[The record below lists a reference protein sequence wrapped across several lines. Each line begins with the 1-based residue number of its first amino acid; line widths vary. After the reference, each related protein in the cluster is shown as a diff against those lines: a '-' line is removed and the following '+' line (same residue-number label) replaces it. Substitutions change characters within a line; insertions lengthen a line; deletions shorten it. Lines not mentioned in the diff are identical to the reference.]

1 MAARATGTATVSFG
15 LVSIPV
21 KIYSTGESKSAIR
34 FNMLHADCGTRV
46 KQQYT
51 CPTHQEV
58 VPRNQM
64 TRGYE
69 FAKGQYITISDE
81 EHKRLQAVADQAI
94 GLVEFVPSDSVD
106 PVYMSKSYYL
116 GPDKGGGRAYKLLA
130 AAMEESDLVGL
141 AKYAAR
147 GKQYLVLV
155 CPNGKGGLIMHQ
167 LKYADEVKAFSE
179 IPIEEAPDATDAEL
193 ALAKQLIDQIRSDA
207 FDPSKYRDEVK
218 EKILDLIN
226 KKIDGD
232 EITETDEIAPQA
244 QVIDLMAALK
254 ASLGGGDDKK
264 STKKSATKTT
274 KKKSKKKTASS

>member
-21 KIYSTGESKSAIR
+21 KIYSTGESKSAVR
-34 FNMLHADCGTRV
+34 FNMLHADCGSRV
-46 KQQYT
+46 KQQYM
-51 CPTHQEV
+51 CPTHEEV
-58 VPRNQM
+58 VPRDQM
-64 TRGYE
+64 ARGYE
-69 FAKGQYITISDE
+69 FAKGQYVTISDE
-81 EHKRLQAVADQAI
+81 EHKTLQAVGDQAI

-106 PVYMSKSYYL
+106 PVFMSKSYYL

-130 AAMEESDLVGL
+130 NAMLDSDLVGL

-155 CPNGKGGLIMHQ
+155 RPNGIGGLVMHQ

-179 IPIEEAPDATDAEL
+179 VPVEEVPESSDAEL
-193 ALAKQLIDQIRSDA
+193 ALAKQLIDQIRSEA

-218 EKILDLIN
+218 EKMLTLIN
-226 KKIDGD
+226 QKVDGE
-232 EITETDEIAPQA
+232 EITASEDTAPQA

-254 ASLGGGDDKK
+254 ASLGGGEDAKPAK
-264 STKKSATKTT
+264 AMKTSKAKPAKA
-274 KKKSKKKTASS
+274 KKKASS